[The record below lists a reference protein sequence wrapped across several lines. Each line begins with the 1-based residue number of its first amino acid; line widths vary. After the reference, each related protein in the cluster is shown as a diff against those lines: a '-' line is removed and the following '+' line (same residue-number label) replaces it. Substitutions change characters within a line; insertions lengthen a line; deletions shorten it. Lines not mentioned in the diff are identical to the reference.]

1 VKPEMN
7 AVCTIMVAVVGIA
20 VIIASLLA
28 KLTGARGEA
37 GRV

>member
-1 VKPEMN
+1 
-7 AVCTIMVAVVGIA
+7 VAVVGVA

-37 GRV
+37 ARV